1 MSTSLAPIC
10 LFVYARA
17 DLTRQTVESLLAN
30 PLARASTLHVFC
42 DGPRPG
48 ARAKVQAVRDYVQ
61 GIRGFAKV
69 VVHEREQN
77 LGLAKSIITGV
88 TEVLRHHDRVI
99 VLEDDLHLSSGFLAF
114 MNQSLQAYAEQPKV
128 LSVSG
133 YAFPM
138 DHGPQPA
145 HDATFGLR
153 ASSWG
158 WATWRD
164 RWEQIDWDVRAYP
177 QFRRSPLQRLRFNRG
192 GSDLSHMLD
201 RQMAGQIDSWA
212 IRFCFHQFQHGL
224 VDVFPVRSLVENIGH
239 GEGGQHCQQDVRGWT
254 TLLDTEPPAQFRLP
268 TEVRTDPAVLRQFR
282 SFNSLSARA
291 VRVVR
296 RRLAT
301 YTAWLARP
309 GQTPTKASPKTRTP
323 AADSRPS
330 QMGPLGA

>member
-1 MSTSLAPIC
+1 MSAASLAPIC

-17 DLTRQTVESLLAN
+17 DLTQQTVESLLTN

-48 ARAKVQAVRDYVQ
+48 ARAKFRAVRDYVRS
-61 GIRGFAKV
+61 IRGFAEV

-201 RQMAGQIDSWA
+201 RQMDGQIDSWA

-224 VDVFPVRSLVENIGH
+224 VDVFPLRSLVENIGH

-291 VRVVR
+291 VRVAR

-301 YTAWLARP
+301 CTAWLARR
-309 GQTPTKASPKTRTP
+309 GQAQVKTPP
-323 AADSRPS
+323 ADSRPS